1 MQNKLHKEIY
11 SEFVYSDPSDHLL
24 KRNNNLTRPKCNA
37 KHWCKHKYDQKEYIP
52 KEEFKSKF
60 QEVRMK
66 YEKPNENSYLS
77 KSVQSESSNVINAV
91 QSNLKHLVCIQGDI
105 GDNNNITQNITTT
118 KNVISDSRVQ
128 VSDIKEELAR
138 NRVVKEEKQETKP
151 EKVIYSEE
159 VFNQIELRGFITK
172 DLLKQSLDR
181 GSNLFHI
188 QQNIFEK
195 LLDRYNQ
202 FKEILHTLQ
211 TEFDN
216 TVECIIETGKELAK
230 KISHIIYELYLAV
243 MNRVQE

>member
-1 MQNKLHKEIY
+1 MQNKLHREIY

-24 KRNNNLTRPKCNA
+24 KKNNGLTRPKHN
-37 KHWCKHKYDQKEYIP
+37 CKRVCEKNYIVNHELQHIQP
-52 KEEFKSKF
+52 EHFHHGNQFIYHSEI
-60 QEVRMK
+60 
-66 YEKPNENSYLS
+66 PNTN
-77 KSVQSESSNVINAV
+77 QSNVI
-91 QSNLKHLVCIQGDI
+91 SIQGDI

-118 KNVISDSRVQ
+118 KSVI
-128 VSDIKEELAR
+128 SDIKEELAR
-138 NRVVKEEKQETKP
+138 NKVVKEEKQEPKP

-188 QQNIFEK
+188 QQNIFER